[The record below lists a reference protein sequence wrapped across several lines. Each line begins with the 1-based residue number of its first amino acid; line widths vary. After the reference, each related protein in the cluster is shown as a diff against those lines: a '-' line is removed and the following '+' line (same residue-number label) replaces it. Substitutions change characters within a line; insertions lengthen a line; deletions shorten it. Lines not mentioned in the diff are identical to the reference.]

1 MTYNP
6 PSIDDYTNTILDYIE
21 YYPNVVDSKLC
32 DTIINH
38 FDKNAK
44 WETSTFSTHNKNLG
58 TSKVNMQEYWITNKD
73 TYAEHLRTAFVKS
86 ISSYTQTHD
95 KIVPEK
101 FTNFRINRYST
112 GGFMKNHIDNIHHS
126 HGQKQ
131 GYPHLTSLIFLND
144 DYEGGDF
151 VLCGDK
157 WIEKIQGSAIVFPSN
172 FMFPHEV
179 KPVTK
184 GKRHSIMTWI
194 L

>member
-1 MTYNP
+1 MCIRDSWIGSPLPYYQDIEKTFKFCV
-6 PSIDDYTNTILDYIE
+6 DDYI
-21 YYPNVVDSKLC
+21 
-32 DTIINH
+32 H
-38 FDKNAK
+38 FHDNIK
-44 WETSTFSTHNKNLG
+44 STK
-58 TSKVNMQEYWITNKD
+58 
-73 TYAEHLRTAFVKS
+73 
-86 ISSYTQTHD
+86 YTD
-95 KIVPEK
+95 
-101 FTNFRINRYST
+101 FRINRYGE
-112 GGFMKNHIDNIHHS
+112 GGFMKSHIDNIHHS

-179 KPVTK
+179 KEVSK
-184 GKRHSIMTWI
+184 GKRYSIMTWI